1 MPLLLDAC
9 AVINMILRRGSQAL
23 ASARN
28 NFALSLTSYE
38 AGNAVWRLCLL
49 ERKITRSEALALVT
63 TATDFLNLLQQ
74 IHFQD
79 LNPNRILDIAI
90 SKRLTFYDASY
101 IIAAETRRLT
111 LVTDDRGLFEVAKQ
125 YVDVQPSQT

>member
-1 MPLLLDAC
+1 
-9 AVINMILRRGSQAL
+9 MILRRGSQAL